1 MTQVR
6 GPAFFILDGAVRKE
20 VPCNKRIRQACL
32 PDRGGIRRLRGGLRP
47 GAERKGGEEPF
58 LPSHQMDIFYLTIVR
73 MSIDMGSPVYGQYSL
88 DNFAVLEKKDKG
100 SPSFLID

>member
-1 MTQVR
+1 
-6 GPAFFILDGAVRKE
+6 
-20 VPCNKRIRQACL
+20 
-32 PDRGGIRRLRGGLRP
+32 
-47 GAERKGGEEPF
+47 
-58 LPSHQMDIFYLTIVR
+58 MDIFYLTIVR

>member
-47 GAERKGGEEPF
+47 GVERKGGEEPF

-88 DNFAVLEKKDKG
+88 DNFAVSKKKDKG
-100 SPSFLID
+100 PLLF